1 MYEFVCNAINTN
13 IYSSL
18 VQYIWKHT
26 ESGNYYISHDYK
38 EIIPPQIDTMYMLM
52 YINKTY
58 VYSNNR
64 LTISNDAKKL
74 SENDLLMGQ
83 VEYYKSIWKFQL

>member
-26 ESGNYYISHDYK
+26 ESGTYYISHDYK